1 MDSTLYLWILQYRA
15 DRHLWKTYSLLK
27 ISGYKN
33 LSILLISPR
42 PDHLLSDRNF
52 SDKTLTFFKLIFF
65 RKMSLFQKT
74 VKTLVPRAT
83 RSMTGISV
91 ISMRHLNR
99 ELVRSMSKLSYTV
112 IRDLKMEMLDQNCE
126 TTNQAYRL
134 FDVDGDGSL
143 TAEEI
148 S

>member
-1 MDSTLYLWILQYRA
+1 
-15 DRHLWKTYSLLK
+15 
-27 ISGYKN
+27 
-33 LSILLISPR
+33 
-42 PDHLLSDRNF
+42 
-52 SDKTLTFFKLIFF
+52 
-65 RKMSLFQKT
+65 MSLFQKT

-91 ISMRHLNR
+91 PSMRHLNR

>member
-1 MDSTLYLWILQYRA
+1 MEVQ
-15 DRHLWKTYSLLK
+15 
-27 ISGYKN
+27 
-33 LSILLISPR
+33 
-42 PDHLLSDRNF
+42 
-52 SDKTLTFFKLIFF
+52 
-65 RKMSLFQKT
+65 M
-74 VKTLVPRAT
+74 
-83 RSMTGISV
+83 
-91 ISMRHLNR
+91 
-99 ELVRSMSKLSYTV
+99 ELVRSMSKLSHTV

>member
-1 MDSTLYLWILQYRA
+1 
-15 DRHLWKTYSLLK
+15 
-27 ISGYKN
+27 
-33 LSILLISPR
+33 
-42 PDHLLSDRNF
+42 
-52 SDKTLTFFKLIFF
+52 
-65 RKMSLFQKT
+65 MSLFKKT

-83 RSMTGISV
+83 RSVTGVSV
-91 ISMRHLNR
+91 PSMRHLKL
-99 ELVRSMSKLSYTV
+99 ELVRSMSKLSHTV

>member
-1 MDSTLYLWILQYRA
+1 
-15 DRHLWKTYSLLK
+15 
-27 ISGYKN
+27 
-33 LSILLISPR
+33 
-42 PDHLLSDRNF
+42 
-52 SDKTLTFFKLIFF
+52 
-65 RKMSLFQKT
+65 MSLFQKT
-74 VKTLVPRAT
+74 VKSSMSRVS

-91 ISMRHLNR
+91 PNVKYLKMEI
-99 ELVRSMSKLSYTV
+99 VRSMSKLSHTV